1 MVRVGQRRHTLLASI
16 LGDERNESVKMKKS
30 TAIRIGLLALVIIT
44 MGGLA
49 YAANRGGDGAV
60 TNTSK
65 TPPAK
70 AKSGLPIE
78 AVTLQGKVFQLE
90 VAANQADIARGLA
103 MRTEIAA
110 GTGMIFVFSAGN
122 ERSFWMKDCLIDMDI
137 AFLAPDGTVL
147 RVHTM
152 KKVEPRGE
160 REPAADY
167 HARLKLYASGP
178 GAQFAIETPAGTNDA
193 LKIKPG
199 VKIDINRQNLLRH
212 LPR

>member
-1 MVRVGQRRHTLLASI
+1 
-16 LGDERNESVKMKKS
+16 MKKT
-30 TAIRIGLLALVIIT
+30 TAIRIGLLALVIIA

-60 TNTSK
+60 ANSSK

-78 AVTLQGKVFQLE
+78 AVTLQGKVYQLE
-90 VAANQADIARGLA
+90 VAATTADIARGLSK
-103 MRTEIAA
+103 RTEIAA
-110 GTGMIFVFSAGN
+110 NTGMIFVFSAGN
-122 ERSFWMKDCLIDMDI
+122 ERSFWMIDCLVDMDI
-137 AFLAPDGTVL
+137 AYLAPDGTVL
-147 RVHTM
+147 AVYTM
-152 KKVEPRGE
+152 KKEAPRGE
-160 REPAADY
+160 REPVADY
-167 HARLKLYASGP
+167 EARLKRYLSGP

-199 VKIDINRQNLLRH
+199 VKIDINRKNLLSH